1 MDLDKRFN
9 SIEKAIAEI
18 KDMLAQ
24 LFIVQEVHKQNQ
36 MPNLLSV
43 KEVCEMLKISEMTL
57 YTKRSNGEIKAIK
70 KGNRV
75 YFTKEEFM
83 RYLHDTEG
91 KFKSK

>member
-1 MDLDKRFN
+1 MDLQSEFN
-9 SIEKAIAEI
+9 QVKQCLSEI

-24 LFIVQEVHKQNQ
+24 LFIVQETAKQNQ
-36 MPNLLSV
+36 MPDLLSV
-43 KEVCEMLKISEMTL
+43 KEVCEMLKITEMTL
-57 YTKRSNGEIKAIK
+57 YTKRSHGEIKAIK